1 MAGGNSTTTL
11 ANLYRPKTFAD
22 VVGQPL
28 AVTTL
33 KRIAHADG
41 IAARAIFMKGAFG
54 SGKCQCGTDY
64 VSTSYGYKKFK
75 DIYPDAGYGFTPFE
89 IGVEQPDGSFA
100 QTSHFY
106 KEKDAE
112 VLHLR
117 CASGREY
124 TGTAAHPKL
133 AYRVGSDRVE
143 LVKCGDLRVGDY
155 IARRWTG
162 SIELHPDVDE
172 AKLYCLYGVWLGD
185 GHYGNNAIRGLQDS
199 IGYLSCDTLAD
210 WCRSVEGYSSSNV
223 VICKNNKCRS
233 YRLSVAKSKLKRFID
248 GPCVANTKRIHRDAF
263 GSRERAFYTL
273 YGLLITD
280 GYVDKAG
287 MFGFGTVSPY
297 LADGVCDILDYL
309 GLQYSIRKRVG
320 RKYFYKKISEWRPAQ
335 DSYRISISV
344 ESSHAL
350 YDAML
355 AYVSI
360 LEMNAPHSRRLVDGF
375 AEYFSKRPIN
385 STRNNKNCV
394 LLGSYA
400 SEFVSVLRGV
410 RRSLPVSSRQKYDSM
425 SRILG
430 RIARSK
436 TTSVQAIE
444 HCAEY
449 LIARGSE
456 LPANIA
462 TFCGVRFDRIESIST
477 TVEDVY
483 DVTVPST
490 HLFMSGNVVNHNTT
504 TARIFARALN
514 CDTFKQTGDVCN
526 TCDGCL
532 EASSVNSS
540 TYWELDGTVIGNVEG
555 IRALKERLSIVPNG
569 RRVVCLDEVQSCTRS
584 ANDALLKVVEEGVPN
599 TIFLFCG
606 TEDIQPTLKSR
617 CVNIDIS
624 VIPLSLIA
632 DRVRFIANDRGISI
646 TDDQLRILAM
656 KSQGHMRDALQL
668 LQFYELAGERALDSS
683 YFLFREFVRSCFA
696 KGADPSSVL
705 PKLLVYSTA
714 DIKMSVGLLI
724 RNIFGS
730 AQDDSLESKFQRAG
744 LGRTLFSFFFS
755 PLAQQALGSEIGTEI
770 LLRSLMERTAG
781 SRKM

>member
-1 MAGGNSTTTL
+1 MAGENSTTTL
-11 ANLYRPKTFAD
+11 ANLYRPNTFAD

-54 SGKCQCGTDY
+54 SGKCVVYSDL
-64 VSTSYGYKKFK
+64 VSTDRGY
-75 DIYPDAGYGFTPFE
+75 IPIGSLVPDAGYGFTPFE

-100 QTSHFY
+100 KTSYFY

-112 VLHLR
+112 VFHLR
-117 CASGREY
+117 CASGRSY
-124 TGTAAHPKL
+124 SGTADHPRL

-143 LVKCGDLRVGDY
+143 LVRCGDLRVGDY

-162 SIELHPDVDE
+162 SIELHPDMDE

-185 GHYGNNAIRGLQDS
+185 GWFQGGTRSPEL
-199 IGYLSCDTLAD
+199 GYLSCDTLVD
-210 WCRSVEGYSSSNV
+210 WCREVEGHLSRNVGVRSDGGCRVYSLPLL
-223 VICKNNKCRS
+223 R
-233 YRLSVAKSKLKRFID
+233 SKLCRFVD
-248 GPCVANTKRIHRDAF
+248 GPCLANTKRIHADAL

-280 GYVDKAG
+280 GYVEKAG
-287 MFGFGTVSPY
+287 CFGFGTVSPY

-309 GLQYSIRKRVG
+309 GLQYSIRKRTG
-320 RKYFYKKISEWRPAQ
+320 RKYFYKKIGEWRPAQ

-350 YDAML
+350 YAAML
-355 AYVSI
+355 AYVPI

-375 AEYFSKRPIN
+375 ANYLSKRPVN

-400 SEFVSVLRGV
+400 SELVSVLRGV
-410 RRSLPVSSRQKYDSM
+410 RRALPISSRQKYDSM

-430 RIARSK
+430 RIARPK

-744 LGRTLFSFFFS
+744 LGQTLFSFFFS

-770 LLRSLMERTAG
+770 LLRSLMERTAS

>member
-41 IAARAIFMKGAFG
+41 IAARAIFIKGAFG
-54 SGKCQCGTDY
+54 SGK
-64 VSTSYGYKKFK
+64 
-75 DIYPDAGYGFTPFE
+75 
-89 IGVEQPDGSFA
+89 
-100 QTSHFY
+100 
-106 KEKDAE
+106 
-112 VLHLR
+112 
-117 CASGREY
+117 
-124 TGTAAHPKL
+124 
-133 AYRVGSDRVE
+133 
-143 LVKCGDLRVGDY
+143 
-155 IARRWTG
+155 
-162 SIELHPDVDE
+162 
-172 AKLYCLYGVWLGD
+172 
-185 GHYGNNAIRGLQDS
+185 
-199 IGYLSCDTLAD
+199 
-210 WCRSVEGYSSSNV
+210 
-223 VICKNNKCRS
+223 
-233 YRLSVAKSKLKRFID
+233 
-248 GPCVANTKRIHRDAF
+248 
-263 GSRERAFYTL
+263 
-273 YGLLITD
+273 
-280 GYVDKAG
+280 
-287 MFGFGTVSPY
+287 
-297 LADGVCDILDYL
+297 
-309 GLQYSIRKRVG
+309 
-320 RKYFYKKISEWRPAQ
+320 
-335 DSYRISISV
+335 
-344 ESSHAL
+344 
-350 YDAML
+350 
-355 AYVSI
+355 
-360 LEMNAPHSRRLVDGF
+360 
-375 AEYFSKRPIN
+375 
-385 STRNNKNCV
+385 
-394 LLGSYA
+394 
-400 SEFVSVLRGV
+400 
-410 RRSLPVSSRQKYDSM
+410 
-425 SRILG
+425 
-430 RIARSK
+430 
-436 TTSVQAIE
+436 
-444 HCAEY
+444 
-449 LIARGSE
+449 
-456 LPANIA
+456 
-462 TFCGVRFDRIESIST
+462 
-477 TVEDVY
+477 
-483 DVTVPST
+483 
-490 HLFMSGNVVNHNTT
+490 TT

-514 CDTFKQTGDVCN
+514 CDTFKQTDDVCN

-569 RRVVCLDEVQSCTRS
+569 RRVVCLDEVQSCLYYNTPVVCVSDDGSIYRQPIHKIVNNRLPVKVLSVNAEGGLCVSRVTGWFKNPLKQLCRIKVRGASGLKKIGSGSRVIVCTLDHRFLRSDGEYVCASDLHLGDSLSSFFSVCGDRFIQAELNKRTEYIISDSTKSFLYGSLLGDMYFSSGDVNYNYRLKCTHGHVQLFWLREKHRILGCLAGALREFVSSPGAYVDSVSVMNSLSHPLFTEMARVCCGSDGKRHVNMEWLSHVDEIGLAAWFMDDGSYHFRRLRNKQVTCLHGVQLSTHSFTYEENELLVKWLSDRWGLDFYIMVDKRCGKPYLVSSHVESARKFLALVAPFLCKEFQYKLGNTFEAGDGVRSIPAISKRVPEYFGGFLFDGVVESIEIFDPPKYSSVKSGCLSSENKYPYDNGWVYDLEVADTHSYIAGRGFVVHNCSRS
-584 ANDALLKVVEEGVPN
+584 ASDALLKVVEEGVPN

-744 LGRTLFSFFFS
+744 LGQTLFSFFFS

>member
-1 MAGGNSTTTL
+1 MAGENSTTTTL
-11 ANLYRPKTFAD
+11 ANLYRPNTFAD

-28 AVTTL
+28 VVTTL

-54 SGKCQCGTDY
+54 SGKCQCGNDY

-89 IGVEQPDGSFA
+89 IEVEQPDGSFA
-100 QTSHFY
+100 KTSHFY

-112 VLHLR
+112 LLHLR
-117 CASGREY
+117 CESGREY

-143 LVKCGDLRVGDY
+143 LVRCGDLRVGDY

-162 SIELHPDVDE
+162 SIELYPDAVGASEFLSTLKFASLLDFGLPRSSFACRE
-172 AKLYCLYGVWLGD
+172 HSLLTLCWLLSEYGRVSKKGKFVVSYPFSHRLAFSD
-185 GHYGNNAIRGLQDS
+185 T
-199 IGYLSCDTLAD
+199 CDL
-210 WCRSVEGYSSSNV
+210 
-223 VICKNNKCRS
+223 
-233 YRLSVAKSKLKRFID
+233 
-248 GPCVANTKRIHRDAF
+248 
-263 GSRERAFYTL
+263 
-273 YGLLITD
+273 
-280 GYVDKAG
+280 
-287 MFGFGTVSPY
+287 
-297 LADGVCDILDYL
+297 LDYL
-309 GLQYSIRKRVG
+309 GLNYLIPSDVRKTLHKSAFGRGFSEVRCLRVELS
-320 RKYFYKKISEWRPAQ
+320 RESSQVLFEALHSSSFTSECAVLGITKLLI
-335 DSYRISISV
+335 DYESYLVRLHSGSV
-344 ESSHAL
+344 EVTESHI
-350 YDAML
+350 
-355 AYVSI
+355 S
-360 LEMNAPHSRRLVDGF
+360 
-375 AEYFSKRPIN
+375 
-385 STRNNKNCV
+385 
-394 LLGSYA
+394 LGSY
-400 SEFVSVLRGV
+400 SEDFSSTLR
-410 RRSLPVSSRQKYDSM
+410 RLRSLLPIS
-425 SRILG
+425 
-430 RIARSK
+430 ARSRYDLLVYIC
-436 TTSVQAIE
+436 S
-444 HCAEY
+444 Y
-449 LIARGSE
+449 ARSSGGISPVLLE
-456 LPANIA
+456 QGISLLLSHGITVPDNILS
-462 TFCGVRFDRIESIST
+462 FCGVRFDRIVSIDT

-514 CDTFKQTGDVCN
+514 CDTFKQTDDVCN

-624 VIPLSLIA
+624 VIPLSLIE

-705 PKLLVYSTA
+705 SKLLVYSTA

-744 LGRTLFSFFFS
+744 LGQTLFSFFFS

>member
-1 MAGGNSTTTL
+1 MAGESSNITL
-11 ANLYRPKTFAD
+11 ANLYRPTTFAD

-54 SGKCQCGTDY
+54 SGKCVGPNSLIY
-64 VSTSYGYKKFK
+64 TSLGAIKIK
-75 DIYPDAGYGFTPFE
+75 DLVPDAGYGFTPFE

-100 QTSHFY
+100 KTSHFY
-106 KEKDAE
+106 KEKDAK
-112 VLHLR
+112 LNHFT

-124 TGTAAHPKL
+124 TGTDAHPLL
-133 AYRVGSDRVE
+133 AYRVDSDRVE
-143 LVKCGDLRVGDY
+143 LVRCGDLRVGDY

-162 SIELHPDVDE
+162 SIELYPDAVGTSEFFSTLKFASLLDFGLPRSSFACRE
-172 AKLYCLYGVWLGD
+172 HSLLTLCWLLSEYGRVSKKGKFVVSLPFSHRLAFSD
-185 GHYGNNAIRGLQDS
+185 T
-199 IGYLSCDTLAD
+199 CDL
-210 WCRSVEGYSSSNV
+210 
-223 VICKNNKCRS
+223 
-233 YRLSVAKSKLKRFID
+233 
-248 GPCVANTKRIHRDAF
+248 
-263 GSRERAFYTL
+263 
-273 YGLLITD
+273 
-280 GYVDKAG
+280 
-287 MFGFGTVSPY
+287 
-297 LADGVCDILDYL
+297 LDYL
-309 GLQYSIRKRVG
+309 GLSYLIPSDVRKTLHKSAFGRGFCEVCNLRVELS
-320 RKYFYKKISEWRPAQ
+320 RESSQVLFEALSSSSFTSECAVLGITKLLIEYE
-335 DSYRISISV
+335 SYLVRLHSGSV
-344 ESSHAL
+344 ETTESHISLGSCSEDFSSTL
-350 YDAML
+350 
-355 AYVSI
+355 
-360 LEMNAPHSRRLVDGF
+360 RRLR
-375 AEYFSKRPIN
+375 SLLPISARSRYDLLVYICN
-385 STRNNKNCV
+385 YARRSGGISPV
-394 LLGSYA
+394 LLEQGI
-400 SEFVSVLRGV
+400 
-410 RRSLPVSSRQKYDSM
+410 SLLLSHGITVPDN
-425 SRILG
+425 IL
-430 RIARSK
+430 S
-436 TTSVQAIE
+436 
-444 HCAEY
+444 
-449 LIARGSE
+449 
-456 LPANIA
+456 
-462 TFCGVRFDRIESIST
+462 FCGIRFDRIESIST

-514 CDTFKQTGDVCN
+514 CDTFKQTDDVCN

-555 IRALKERLSIVPNG
+555 IRALKERLSIVPSG
-569 RRVVCLDEVQSCTRS
+569 RRVVCLDEVQSCTKS

-624 VIPLSLIA
+624 VIPLSLIE

-683 YFLFREFVRSCFA
+683 YFLFREFVRFCFA

-705 PKLLVYSTA
+705 SKLLVYSTA

-730 AQDDSLESKFQRAG
+730 AQDDSLEFKFQRAG
-744 LGRTLFSFFFS
+744 LGQTLFSFFFS

-781 SRKM
+781 SRKV